1 MRAKA
6 MYTCLHTDVAVP
18 DTARPPR
25 PYRFGEEPF
34 LLLWQRPSNPV
45 EPHFQHNVAVPSTPD
60 RRNDHRVI
68 FRVGF
73 FNSANETGNMVCH
86 DFSDVTK
93 VYVEISCNLLDSDS
107 RCQARLSN
115 SSFIFQRAPSYE
127 VRLKVNKVYRFKSGK
142 GKSEPEELGRDARA
156 KCIRFWKDIYRQPKS
171 GEEKKNEISFWL
183 RFKNPQ
189 DAHKIIVYLKFDL
202 LMKIPEGFA
211 LFYKLY

>member
-1 MRAKA
+1 MQA
-6 MYTCLHTDVAVP
+6 HTPFIPTHTGVAVP

-93 VYVEISCNLLDSDS
+93 VYVVNNQIIILYADFAANTNLVF
-107 RCQARLSN
+107 ARL
-115 SSFIFQRAPSYE
+115 A
-127 VRLKVNKVYRFKSGK
+127 
-142 GKSEPEELGRDARA
+142 
-156 KCIRFWKDIYRQPKS
+156 
-171 GEEKKNEISFWL
+171 
-183 RFKNPQ
+183 
-189 DAHKIIVYLKFDL
+189 
-202 LMKIPEGFA
+202 
-211 LFYKLY
+211 